1 MVGLEGREGGLR
13 GRGEPEDQCSTVG
26 CGKLKLGLESA
37 SNFDFATYHLSELRT
52 VSNLPSLSVIACQR
66 ERQHRGCCEQA
77 FLLSLP
83 DTELSPAIHNASTK
97 ISWQEQVGP
106 TRRKPELAR
115 NEELS
120 HQQTMNELW
129 VSGLLAHRETR
140 SLRCG
145 QMTQDRKP
153 LSETHNAAWTR
164 IFGKTNT

>member
-1 MVGLEGREGGLR
+1 MIGLESREGGLR

-26 CGKLKLGLESA
+26 CGKAEARSRVSFKLRLCNLPS
-37 SNFDFATYHLSELRT
+37 LRM

-83 DTELSPAIHNASTK
+83 DTELSPAVHNASTK

-106 TRRKPELAR
+106 TQRKPELAR